1 MVIHNKLPITIN
13 LERYPSKNKKRLAR
27 YPQSHYANTYT
38 YYSLVDIKLR
48 LSDLTTN
55 IAYLHTF
62 LKCCA
67 IPTYLNNNVLEHI
80 DKRPAIN
87 YNKWIIS
94 GIKTITSKL
103 ATILVGHTSLPTFH
117 NCSINQ
123 NN

>member
-13 LERYPSKNKKRLAR
+13 LERDPSKNKKRLAR

-38 YYSLVDIKLR
+38 YYSLVDIMLR

-103 ATILVGHTSLPTFH
+103 ATKYISLPTFH